1 MGDLITPNGVVA
13 NLMELAREL
22 ARLSADLDQLEID
35 AVNAREDLT
44 LAVAKAFLSA
54 EGTVDVRKSEA
65 IVATHHERL
74 TAETAEALVRGRKRQ
89 LDTIKVRIDV
99 GRSAAAALR
108 AEIALDGVR

>member
-1 MGDLITPNGVVA
+1 MTDITPNQVVSG
-13 NLMELAREL
+13 LLELARQLAEL
-22 ARLSADLDQLEID
+22 SKDLDQIEID

-44 LAVAKAFLSA
+44 LASAKAFLSA
-54 EGTVDVRKSEA
+54 QGPVDVRKNEA

-89 LDTIKVRIDV
+89 LDTLKIRIDV

-108 AEIALDGVR
+108 AEMALA